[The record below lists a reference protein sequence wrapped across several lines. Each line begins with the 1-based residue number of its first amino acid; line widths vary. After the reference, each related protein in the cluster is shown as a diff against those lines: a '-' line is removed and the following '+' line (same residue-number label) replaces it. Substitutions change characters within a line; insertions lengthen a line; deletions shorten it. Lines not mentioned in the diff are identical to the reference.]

1 MLRKN
6 VRLRKEY
13 LFKKALEERE
23 RTTSDNKRKL
33 RDALENNAP
42 IPTEIRG
49 ADRKLRKVLDL
60 DDDRTKER
68 YNPEDDEY
76 RYTGV
81 KDPRI
86 MITTSR
92 DPSTRLVS
100 FLKEL
105 RLVLPGAERVNRGGY
120 VIKDLVEL
128 CRSHDVTDLVILHE
142 HRGEPDGLIVSHM
155 PHGPTAYFGL
165 KNVVLRHD
173 LPEKPPNMSEAN
185 PHLIFHDFSGKVGK
199 RVQDI
204 LTALF
209 PPPNPLG
216 QRVLTFANERDTIH
230 FRHHLWKE
238 TPEFVKVQDA
248 ARKRECVE
256 LSEVGPRFDLRLYRI
271 ELGTVEMKDVQTEWV
286 LRPYF
291 NKQSRAIGE

>member
-6 VRLRKEY
+6 TRLRKEY

-23 RTTSDNKRKL
+23 RTTNQNKRKL
-33 RDALENNAP
+33 REALESNTP

-60 DDDRTKER
+60 DDVRTREGYKA
-68 YNPEDDEY
+68 EDDEY
-76 RYTGV
+76 RYIGV
-81 KDPRI
+81 KDPRV
-86 MITTSR
+86 MLTSSR
-92 DPSTRLVS
+92 DPSSRLTS

-105 RLVLPGAERVNRGGY
+105 RLVIPGAERVNRGQY
-120 VIKDLVEL
+120 VISDLVEL
-128 CRSHDVTDLVILHE
+128 CRSHDVTDLVIVHE

-173 LPEKPPNMSEAN
+173 LPQTPANMSEAR
-185 PHLIFHDFSGKVGK
+185 PHLIFHDFSTKVGE
-199 RVQDI
+199 RVKNI

-209 PPPNPLG
+209 PPANALA
-216 QRVLTFANERDTIH
+216 QRVLTFGNERDVIH
-230 FRHHLWKE
+230 FRHHVWKE
-238 TPEFVKVQDA
+238 KPEFKKVDA
-248 ARKRECVE
+248 AKRRECVE

-291 NKQSRAIGE
+291 NKQRRAIGE